1 MDADERA
8 CRVALVAS
16 ELLNPDADSVDAL
29 AVLERE
35 RWGVIQLPAA
45 DYPDEVAGP
54 LLEQVAEQA
63 EEFVR
68 NGYALAL
75 VGSRDGLTAALERC
89 NVPAPRQIEPASA
102 DELRA
107 FLTEIAPH
115 DWRGPDASR
124 SAPASS
130 HRRDRRRASARPRRH
145 GRRGRTH
152 AGSCPGSQNPRT
164 VTNPARH

>member
-16 ELLNPDADSVDAL
+16 ELLNPDADGVDAL

-75 VGSRDGLTAALERC
+75 VGSRDGLTTALERC
-89 NVPAPRQIEPASA
+89 SVPAPRQIQPSSA

-115 DWRGPDASR
+115 DWLGPT
-124 SAPASS
+124 
-130 HRRDRRRASARPRRH
+130 
-145 GRRGRTH
+145 GK
-152 AGSCPGSQNPRT
+152 
-164 VTNPARH
+164 

>member
-1 MDADERA
+1 M
-8 CRVALVAS
+8 
-16 ELLNPDADSVDAL
+16 
-29 AVLERE
+29 
-35 RWGVIQLPAA
+35 IQLPAA

-115 DWRGPDASR
+115 DWRGPDGVAI
-124 SAPASS
+124 
-130 HRRDRRRASARPRRH
+130 RPT
-145 GRRGRTH
+145 GR
-152 AGSCPGSQNPRT
+152 
-164 VTNPARH
+164 

>member
-16 ELLNPDADSVDAL
+16 ELLNPDAGSVDAL

-115 DWRGPDASR
+115 DWRGPDGVAI
-124 SAPASS
+124 
-130 HRRDRRRASARPRRH
+130 RPT
-145 GRRGRTH
+145 GR
-152 AGSCPGSQNPRT
+152 
-164 VTNPARH
+164 